1 MNVKFLGW
9 ISSLAGTREMNI
21 ASKEPV
27 KLKEILPFSLEGR
40 NVIIIINNKP
50 GSAETMVKE
59 GDKVALFPVIS
70 GG

>member
-1 MNVKFLGW
+1 MNIKFLGW

-21 ASKEPV
+21 ALKEPV

-40 NVIIIINNKP
+40 NVIIIINNRP
-50 GSAETMVKE
+50 GSDETMVKK